1 MKKNVSS
8 VMFVLIIFLTGF
20 AIGNLYTLFVTQQ
33 GVFIP
38 QKKAAEEAVSENG
51 IEDSFL
57 DNFYGKIIKIDN
69 SILWVR
75 KVVGPDVETKEIIEV
90 SISPRTELTAMKY
103 QKVEDFS
110 KQFIPSNGN
119 AAELKENM
127 YARIFYSVKNPKDM
141 GERVDAKKIYYSD
154 KNPFLFQ

>member
-1 MKKNVSS
+1 MKKN
-8 VMFVLIIFLTGF
+8 IFR
-20 AIGNLYTLFVTQQ
+20 TLFLLAIFFVGFTSGYFYMLYVTQQ

-38 QKKAAEEAVSENG
+38 QKKAVEEAVSEKG

-57 DNFYGKIIKIDN
+57 DNFYGKIIKVDD
-69 SILWVR
+69 SIVWVR

-110 KQFIPSNGN
+110 KQFIPSKGN

-127 YARIFYSVKNPKDM
+127 YARIFYSVKNPKDL
-141 GERVDAKKIYYSD
+141 GERVEAKLVYYSD